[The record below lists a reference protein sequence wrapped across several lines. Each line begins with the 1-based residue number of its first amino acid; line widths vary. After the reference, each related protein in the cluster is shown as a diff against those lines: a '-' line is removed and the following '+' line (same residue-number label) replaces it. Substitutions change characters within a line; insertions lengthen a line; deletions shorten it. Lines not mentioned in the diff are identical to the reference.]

1 MNDLDVSLELHPTCQ
16 KLPTDITRKQFL
28 GDLLPFRVDPVLPR
42 PVSGQRHGRGV
53 LGGAVLAAE
62 GPVNGMFGSLV
73 VLECHRVYETILATN
88 FTLKKCFIVD
98 RSKITKYIIFCSDL
112 IDNTIA
118 SAGAGPLV
126 ELVVVPS
133 LERLATGGAVDLLV
147 GLLLSV
153 LPLDAVVPLHHVG
166 VQRLLV
172 LGRVVAALPR
182 AGEPHVLALPV
193 LLVVVLVQ

>member
-28 GDLLPFRVDPVLPR
+28 GDLLPFRVDPVLPG

-88 FTLKKCFIVD
+88 FTLKKYFIVD
-98 RSKITKYIIFCSDL
+98 RSKIYYFL
-112 IDNTIA
+112 F
-118 SAGAGPLV
+118 
-126 ELVVVPS
+126 
-133 LERLATGGAVDLLV
+133 
-147 GLLLSV
+147 
-153 LPLDAVVPLHHVG
+153 
-166 VQRLLV
+166 
-172 LGRVVAALPR
+172 
-182 AGEPHVLALPV
+182 
-193 LLVVVLVQ
+193 